1 MLFRLLKLAGT
12 DINAKLAELKADLTR
27 RARTIGLVAGLL
39 LSAAMLT
46 LMVLIVALIALY
58 RWGELHY
65 GVFVGLALVAAVLII
80 FAIILLGVALTIAK
94 RDGRIAAL
102 PAHVTDAPGARVTQG
117 PPRSTADAARSP
129 EGFASY
135 QFSSAKAE
143 DLVEPL
149 FALLAGYLRWPQTGH
164 LAIDGL
170 VRQAGSQ
177 AQGTANEAVARAAEL
192 MRKGDRTTMLSVLGA
207 AALFGWLIGHAAARN
222 KVNKDRL
229 RWSEL
234 SQVA

>member
-12 DINAKLAELKADLTR
+12 DINAKLAELKAELTR
-27 RARTIGLVAGLL
+27 RARTIGLVAALL

-58 RWGELHY
+58 RWSELHY
-65 GVFVGLALVAAVLII
+65 GVFVGLALVAGVLII

-94 RDGRIAAL
+94 QDGRTITTET
-102 PAHVTDAPGARVTQG
+102 PIGDARVTPH
-117 PPRSTADAARSP
+117 PPEPTAAA
-129 EGFASY
+129 GFASY

-149 FALLAGYLRWPQTGH
+149 FALLTGYLRWPQTDH
-164 LAIDGL
+164 LVIDGL

-177 AQGTANEAVARAAEL
+177 ARGTANEAVARAAEL
-192 MRKGDRTTMLSVLGA
+192 VRKGDRTTMLSVLGA
-207 AALFGWLIGHAAARN
+207 VALFGWLIGHAAARN
-222 KVNKDRL
+222 KVN
-229 RWSEL
+229 
-234 SQVA
+234 